1 MAQRVPDDGVPA
13 SVPGSNLRHMSL
25 LRPAAPRHPDPEP
38 LELDD
43 TRVVLLGTVLWA
55 AGLVVLV
62 VLDLVGV
69 RVPGWWLQM
78 CLAGIALGLV
88 GLRVL
93 ARRKAAA
100 RRRPPPS
107 AA

>member
-1 MAQRVPDDGVPA
+1 
-13 SVPGSNLRHMSL
+13 MSL

-43 TRVVLLGTVLWA
+43 TRVVLAGTLLWA
-55 AGLVVLV
+55 LALVVLAV
-62 VLDLVGV
+62 ADLAGA

-78 CLAGIALGLV
+78 CVAGIALGLT

-93 ARRKAAA
+93 ARRGPG
-100 RRRPPPS
+100 RR
-107 AA
+107 

>member
-1 MAQRVPDDGVPA
+1 
-13 SVPGSNLRHMSL
+13 MSL

-43 TRVVLLGTVLWA
+43 TRVVLAGTLLWA
-55 AGLVVLV
+55 VALVVLAV
-62 VLDLVGV
+62 ADLAGA

-78 CLAGIALGLV
+78 CVAGIALGLA

-93 ARRKAAA
+93 ARRGPG
-100 RRRPPPS
+100 RR
-107 AA
+107 

>member
-1 MAQRVPDDGVPA
+1 
-13 SVPGSNLRHMSL
+13 MSL

-43 TRVVLLGTVLWA
+43 TRVVLGGTLLWA
-55 AGLVVLV
+55 GALVVLV
-62 VLDLVGV
+62 VGDLAGM

-78 CLAGIALGLV
+78 CLAGIALGLL
-88 GLRVL
+88 GLRFV

-100 RRRPPPS
+100 RRRPATPS
-107 AA
+107 SAPSSTSP

>member
-1 MAQRVPDDGVPA
+1 
-13 SVPGSNLRHMSL
+13 MSL

-43 TRVVLLGTVLWA
+43 TRVVLVGTVLWA
-55 AGLVVLV
+55 VALVVLV
-62 VLDLVGV
+62 VRDLAGL

-78 CLAGIALGLV
+78 CLAGIALGLL
-88 GLRVL
+88 GLRFV

-100 RRRPPPS
+100 RRRPPSSPS
-107 AA
+107 